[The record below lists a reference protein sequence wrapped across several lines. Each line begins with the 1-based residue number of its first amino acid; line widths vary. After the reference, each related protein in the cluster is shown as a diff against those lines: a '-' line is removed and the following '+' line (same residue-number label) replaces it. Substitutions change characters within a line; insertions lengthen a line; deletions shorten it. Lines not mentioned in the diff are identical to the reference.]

1 MNTAPLIAEIAGL
14 VGEPARASIMTAL
27 LDGRALTAGEL
38 AYAARVTPQTASMHL
53 SKLAEARLIAP
64 LKTGRHRYFRLA
76 SPRVAQMLESIMA
89 VAIDERPRYRPLSP
103 LARELRSAR
112 VCYDHFAG
120 QLGIALAD
128 SLSRS
133 RFVLLDEEGAEVTP
147 SGARF
152 LEGFGIDLYAAGMRR
167 RRFCR
172 SCLDWTERRPHIGG
186 AVGAALARRCF
197 EIGWTERKKDSRAV
211 IVTATGRKG
220 FRETFGLVFDEPCE
234 AVPAQRA
241 TGSSAAR

>member
-14 VGEPARASIMTAL
+14 VGEPARASMLTAL

-38 AYAARVTPQTASMHL
+38 AYAAHVTPPTASMHL

-76 SPRVAQMLESIMA
+76 SPRVAQMLEGIMA

-120 QLGIALAD
+120 RLGIALAD
-128 SLSRS
+128 CLAGRGY
-133 RFVLLDEEGAEVTP
+133 VLLDEEGAEVTP
-147 SGARF
+147 SGAEFLARF
-152 LEGFGIDLYAAGMRR
+152 GVDVFAVGTRR

-172 SCLDWTERRPHIGG
+172 PCLDWTERRPHIGG
-186 AVGAALARRCF
+186 AVGAALANRCF
-197 EIGWTERKKDSRAV
+197 ELGWTERKKDSRAV
-211 IVTATGRKG
+211 VVTAAGRRG
-220 FRETFGLVFDEPCE
+220 FRETFGVALDEPDE
-234 AVPAQRA
+234 TSSAQRA